1 MSIPVWPLCTFS
13 HMCFRFSIVT
23 VMTSSWTVCLCVCVC
38 VCVHWVLLL
47 KGGREGGSGGER
59 DGVELSVLFCASP
72 VIQDDKLAKFRLT
85 FFEYLS

>member
-1 MSIPVWPLCTFS
+1 MFPILHSYCYDIIVDSMS
-13 HMCFRFSIVT
+13 
-23 VMTSSWTVCLCVCVC
+23 LCVCVC

-47 KGGREGGSGGER
+47 KGGREGESGGER

-85 FFEYLS
+85 FFE